1 MKQPTDDRI
10 KMPVFLKGFLLIY
23 LGWFGILH
31 FKGGVNDSY
40 ILVKVI
46 SLTWLACMTV
56 IFAYGVISLIVDVK
70 KGGIAHIIKKI
81 KRAIHGKF

>member
-1 MKQPTDDRI
+1 MKQPVDERI
-10 KMPVFLKGFLLIY
+10 KMPYFLKAFLLMYI
-23 LGWFGILH
+23 GWFGVLH

-46 SLTWLACMTV
+46 SLTWLACMTG
-56 IFAYGVISLIVDVK
+56 IFAYGVICLIVDVK

-81 KRAIHGKF
+81 KRAFNGKF